1 MNGGE
6 HMKTMIRR
14 LSVYKEA
21 ADIFEKYRDQEMAV
35 FLDSALENN
44 LGQFSVI
51 GLFPYLILKE
61 ENGICYK
68 NGIPLKLSFED
79 EMNRQLK

>member
-51 GLFPYLILKE
+51 GLFP
-61 ENGICYK
+61 
-68 NGIPLKLSFED
+68 
-79 EMNRQLK
+79 